1 MSLSELKVY
10 VVMQSCLKKQS
21 HDIHSLQTIL
31 STSTPAV
38 MSPPT
43 PAPTPVPVAVSPQA
57 ALADDNIKQQMVA
70 SLAAQSG
77 MNLSWS
83 KK

>member
-1 MSLSELKVY
+1 
-10 VVMQSCLKKQS
+10 VV
-21 HDIHSLQTIL
+21 L

-43 PAPTPVPVAVSPQA
+43 PAPTPVPTTVPPQA
-57 ALADDNIKQQMVA
+57 ALSDDTVKRQMVE

-77 MNLSWS
+77 MNMSWS